1 VAVAAA
7 VGVLAALV
15 GCAGQSTQTPVEAAQ
30 AAVSAAQDA
39 LSAAESDA
47 TAAAAAFC
55 SASSD
60 YITALDRYGDV
71 LNATAPTVGDVTD
84 AGRDLTAPRE
94 ETLSAAEDAVDAR
107 DAVAEAEQ
115 DLAAAQAGLAAAQA
129 SASDGTPTPAGP
141 SPGPSATTTPAPAT
155 VARVEQAESELADA
169 RAGITGQTPLVQAA
183 EQFNAAA
190 VALEMAW
197 LQLFADAGCLSEEQQ
212 AQAVSAVRE
221 YTAALQQSLADTGYY
236 TGQVD
241 GVYGPMTVDAVEAL
255 QAAHSL
261 PQTGTVD
268 KATAAALQAELDQL
282 GEAASLESTATTA
295 ALQQT
300 LKLAGYWDGP
310 VDGVWTDALTQ
321 AVMTL
326 QTDLGVPVTG
336 TVDAATISAFQEAVA
351 AARETSEPSPAP
363 EPSSPTSPPV
373 QSSPTGT

>member
-221 YTAALQQSLADTGYY
+221 YTAALQQSLADTGYH

>member
-1 VAVAAA
+1 
-7 VGVLAALV
+7 
-15 GCAGQSTQTPVEAAQ
+15 
-30 AAVSAAQDA
+30 
-39 LSAAESDA
+39 
-47 TAAAAAFC
+47 
-55 SASSD
+55 
-60 YITALDRYGDV
+60 
-71 LNATAPTVGDVTD
+71 
-84 AGRDLTAPRE
+84 
-94 ETLSAAEDAVDAR
+94 
-107 DAVAEAEQ
+107 
-115 DLAAAQAGLAAAQA
+115 
-129 SASDGTPTPAGP
+129 
-141 SPGPSATTTPAPAT
+141 

-321 AVMTL
+321 SVMTL